1 MNILSLNTNN
11 SNSFEEVNKKNKTIS
26 IILVI
31 CITIALL
38 AGLYNYT
45 IILGLNED
53 ISLLEST
60 NIELTDRIDL
70 LESTNIELA
79 DTILELNEDIYLLE
93 RKSTE
98 LAAEIDV
105 FSNQQKS
112 YDFLLFYRFD
122 DTATKNYVLQSGVGG
137 NEEMNTPSLSEA
149 LKYASNKGKIVK
161 FKSGTYDLDADVIFD
176 SKSNLILDGQKSNL
190 ILHDHLILF
199 VSDHYEKNYNNQI
212 RNFNLING
220 TLKIEN
226 GFMNTIADMTFID
239 CESAIEVLNT
249 NTWTEYTK
257 VENVYFI
264 NCQMCITF
272 KTPAGIDATGSYES
286 TVLDR
291 CSFNLY
297 RNNSVA
303 IMVEKDAEVSNGQLN
318 NMRIWMYANNNQ
330 TQTGLHVE
338 GKMTNTIQSGVVF
351 ESFGNGTIYGVYL
364 GKNSTAFSDEGT
376 TFLGKFTARI
386 KNPDNKW
393 LPGVFRK
400 DPLNLTF
407 FKSTTITTE
416 PFTIQSFNAIL
427 NITNI
432 SPSEQVTVRITLN
445 FIDHTS
451 ESILLNFSENQTYE
465 LTDQNLFDLYP
476 SQNTIWNIEF
486 RAQTNLLNSE
496 TNVSVKVFGT
506 AS

>member
-53 ISLLEST
+53 IFLLEST

-161 FKSGTYDLDADVIFD
+161 FKSKYI
-176 SKSNLILDGQKSNL
+176 IE
-190 ILHDHLILF
+190 I
-199 VSDHYEKNYNNQI
+199 
-212 RNFNLING
+212 IN
-220 TLKIEN
+220 
-226 GFMNTIADMTFID
+226 
-239 CESAIEVLNT
+239 
-249 NTWTEYTK
+249 
-257 VENVYFI
+257 
-264 NCQMCITF
+264 
-272 KTPAGIDATGSYES
+272 
-286 TVLDR
+286 
-291 CSFNLY
+291 
-297 RNNSVA
+297 
-303 IMVEKDAEVSNGQLN
+303 
-318 NMRIWMYANNNQ
+318 
-330 TQTGLHVE
+330 
-338 GKMTNTIQSGVVF
+338 
-351 ESFGNGTIYGVYL
+351 
-364 GKNSTAFSDEGT
+364 
-376 TFLGKFTARI
+376 
-386 KNPDNKW
+386 
-393 LPGVFRK
+393 
-400 DPLNLTF
+400 
-407 FKSTTITTE
+407 
-416 PFTIQSFNAIL
+416 
-427 NITNI
+427 
-432 SPSEQVTVRITLN
+432 
-445 FIDHTS
+445 
-451 ESILLNFSENQTYE
+451 
-465 LTDQNLFDLYP
+465 
-476 SQNTIWNIEF
+476 
-486 RAQTNLLNSE
+486 
-496 TNVSVKVFGT
+496 
-506 AS
+506 